1 MNTLTAITSELAGLP
16 EVGQVAEALTGAATR
31 MRLSPLPSAARTPL
45 VAALARHARAPLLYV
60 TINAEAALRAAD
72 DLRQWLGPAAVLL
85 YPASD
90 SMPYEHT
97 SPGDEVIARRLRVL
111 QALSVRPPPSAL
123 VIVAPLKAL
132 LQSTLTP
139 EELAGA
145 SMALGLGQMLS
156 QDTLLRTLIGQG
168 YRPSAAVESPGE
180 LSRRGGIVDVWPS
193 ADERPLRIEFFGDE
207 IDSLRR
213 FDPASQRS
221 DQRVDNAVIS
231 PPHEIPLWNRDLALT
246 RIAALDVSGLR
257 RESRAEWDA
266 ALAHL
271 DLGERFEGR
280 AFYAPFFRDSA
291 LSPQPSTLLRHL
303 PPGSAV
309 LLSEGHMLAHHAAEI
324 ADHAESQRRKL
335 IDQGELPP
343 DFPRPYFTWEELM
356 HNAKCKMQNAKC
368 TMHNAESGDCT
379 MQDAQCTMHN
389 AESGDCTMQD
399 AQCKMQDAQCT
410 MHNAE
415 SGDCTM
421 HNAQCTMHNAES
433 GDCTM
438 HDAQCTMHNAESGDS
453 IWNQVSL
460 VDLSNNEETPGSD
473 DPFLHCA
480 LCIVHF
486 FPAELFGGQFRR
498 LVADIVARLRAGERV
513 VAVTSQAPR
522 LQELVEEGLRAEGEK
537 LRVGDSALSPQ
548 PSAFTSIH
556 GALEAG
562 WRLPT
567 LGLTLYTDAEIF
579 GVRQRRPLSE
589 HRRRTRSAEDRA
601 AFLRGLKVGDY
612 VVHIEHGIAVYEGMI
627 RRTVGEI
634 EREYLVLR
642 YAASDKIYVPV
653 DQIDRVARYIGAGD
667 SAPTLTR
674 LGTQDWERAKRK
686 ARAAVQDLAQDLLAL
701 YAQRQTK
708 RGYAFTFDNEWQR
721 ELEGSFPYIETD
733 DQLRALT
740 EIKADMEHDVPMD
753 RLICGDVGF
762 GKTEVA
768 LRAAFKAVQDGKQ
781 VAILVPTTVLAQ
793 QHFDTFSRRM
803 AAFPV
808 IVEMLSRFRSP
819 KEQDVILKDLAR
831 GKVDIIIGT
840 HRILSKDVS
849 FKDLGLVV
857 VDEEQRFGVRHKER
871 LKHLRAEVDV
881 LTLTATPIPRTL
893 HMAMAGIRDL
903 SVIDTPPEDRVPIKT
918 YVLPYD
924 ESLIREAILREL
936 EREGQIYF
944 VHNRV
949 QSIYH
954 VANHLRNIV
963 PEANVGVG
971 HGQLAE
977 RELERVMLDFFEG
990 RHDVLVCTTII
1001 ESGLDVPNAN
1011 TIIIDDATNYGL
1023 AQLYQ
1028 LRGRVGRSANRA
1040 YAYLFY
1046 KRDCAM
1052 TEEAQQRLEAIQEA
1066 TELGAGF
1073 RVAMRDLEIRGAGN
1087 LLGAEQSGHI
1097 AAVGFDLYSRLL
1109 EQAVGQLKADG
1120 DRVTG
1125 RDGDRVTRGQGDR
1138 VTRGQGDRVT
1148 RGQGDRVTRGQGDTG
1163 TGRDGDTGTGRDG
1176 DTGTRRDGDTGTG
1189 RDGDTGTGSDER
1201 DVLTP
1206 SPRHRITPSPYHPV
1220 TPSPYHP
1227 VTPSLLVNEKVLV
1240 APLVTLDLPMT
1251 AYLPTEYI
1259 TDEMVRL
1266 SVYQRM
1272 VAAEQIDEVRGLRQ
1286 ELQDRF
1292 GDPPLP
1298 AVHLLTWLHIKALAL
1313 LAGVTSVT
1321 TVGDEFIIRLPILE
1335 EQARDR
1341 LRRRYGRDTSVKV
1354 GPQFIRLDRRIL
1366 GEKWSEKVMGVL
1378 EVLAA

>member
-379 MQDAQCTMHN
+379 MQ
-389 AESGDCTMQD
+389 
-399 AQCKMQDAQCT
+399 
-410 MHNAE
+410 
-415 SGDCTM
+415 
-421 HNAQCTMHNAES
+421 
-433 GDCTM
+433 
-438 HDAQCTMHNAESGDS
+438 DAQCTMHNAESGDS

-1148 RGQGDRVTRGQGDTG
+1148 RGQGDTG